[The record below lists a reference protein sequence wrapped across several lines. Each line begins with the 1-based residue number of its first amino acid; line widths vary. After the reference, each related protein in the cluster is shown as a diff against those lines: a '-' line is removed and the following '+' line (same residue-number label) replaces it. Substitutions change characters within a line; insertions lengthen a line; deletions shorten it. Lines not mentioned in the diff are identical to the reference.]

1 MKGAGSDFDDSTIFT
16 ASLVERI
23 SFVRKQ
29 TNAGRSCNQEV
40 MMRAEFRYKAQG
52 KEMVVR
58 IVKRE
63 TGFLAAVAV
72 FGRVVSV
79 FGVIKKLL
87 GL

>member
-1 MKGAGSDFDDSTIFT
+1 
-16 ASLVERI
+16 
-23 SFVRKQ
+23 VRKQ
-29 TNAGRSCNQEV
+29 SKAKRSCKQEV

-58 IVKRE
+58 IVRRE
-63 TGFLAAVAV
+63 TGFLAAVAILR
-72 FGRVVSV
+72 RVISV

>member
-1 MKGAGSDFDDSTIFT
+1 VIETKNSDLLNSSILSHLKKT
-16 ASLVERI
+16 
-23 SFVRKQ
+23 
-29 TNAGRSCNQEV
+29 GH
-40 MMRAEFRYKAQG
+40 YKAQG

-58 IVKRE
+58 IVRRE

-72 FGRVVSV
+72 LGRVVSV

>member
-1 MKGAGSDFDDSTIFT
+1 
-16 ASLVERI
+16 
-23 SFVRKQ
+23 
-29 TNAGRSCNQEV
+29 

-72 FGRVVSV
+72 LGRVVSV